1 MGYIDIVNL
10 IMVGQ
15 HCTGKT
21 LLVQRYSNELQ
32 GIVFD
37 PRDTSTRPTIG
48 TDLTYLNV
56 TIDNKMVELKFWD
69 TAGQERF
76 NALSTNYY
84 KSADGVMLVYDV
96 TDLDSF
102 NAIPDFYELVQ
113 NTCRPGVPVT

>member
-21 LLVQRYSNELQ
+21 LLIQRYSNELQ

-113 NTCRPGVPVT
+113 NTCRPQVPVT